1 MSAAAQRALHKAIT
15 SGSFDRAYLFYGE
28 NDFLKDAAA
37 RQIIDRAVDPG
48 VRDFNV
54 EIRRSADVDAES
66 MEALLGT
73 PPMMADRRVV
83 VLRDVGALKKSA
95 RVALDRYLANPA
107 PDAIV
112 VLVSAAAPGAPD
124 KGLEAKTTA
133 VEFPVLTED
142 RIPKWIAHHVTTELG
157 GRITP
162 GAATLLLEAIGTD
175 LPQIASELEKL
186 MSYADGAEIDEAA
199 VSAIVGIRH
208 GETVADVLDAVA
220 ERNPVRAIDL
230 RPHALSLP
238 KTSAVSIV
246 MALTTQML
254 ALAWGRVLRDE
265 GRSSSEVERAYWG
278 LLKESNA
285 MTGRPWGDAV
295 RCWGRALDSWS
306 GEDLAHAVD
315 ALLVADIALKE
326 SRVSSDEQTLVT
338 LILSIC
344 SSR

>member
-48 VRDFNV
+48 ARDFNV
-54 EIRRSADVDAES
+54 EIRWGPEVDAEA
-66 MEALLGT
+66 METLLGT
-73 PPMMADRRVV
+73 PPLMADRRVV
-83 VLRDVGALKKSA
+83 VLRDVGALKKPA
-95 RVALDRYLANPA
+95 RAALDRYLANPA
-107 PDAIV
+107 PDAV
-112 VLVSAAAPGAPD
+112 LVLVSASAPGSPD
-124 KGLEAKTTA
+124 KGLESKTTA
-133 VEFPVLTED
+133 IEFPILTED

-186 MSYADGAEIDEAA
+186 MSYVDGAEIDEAA
-199 VSAIVGIRH
+199 VGAIVGIRH
-208 GETVADVLDAVA
+208 GETVADILDAVA
-220 ERNPVRAIDL
+220 ARDPIRAIDL
-230 RPHALSLP
+230 LPHVLSLP

-246 MALTTQML
+246 MSLTTQML

-265 GRSSSEVERAYWG
+265 GRSSSEVERAYFG
-278 LLKESNA
+278 LLKDSSA

-295 RCWGRALDSWS
+295 RCWARSLDSWTS
-306 GEDLAHAVD
+306 AELAHAVD
-315 ALLVADIALKE
+315 ALLMADVALKE
-326 SRVSSDEQTLVT
+326 SRVSSDEQILVT

-344 SSR
+344 TPR

>member
-15 SGSFDRAYLFYGE
+15 TGSFDRAYLFYGE

-37 RQIIDRAVDPG
+37 RQIIERAVDPG
-48 VRDFNV
+48 TRDFNV
-54 EIRRSADVDAES
+54 EIRRGADVDAEV
-66 MEALLGT
+66 MESLLGT

-83 VLRDVGALKKSA
+83 VLRDVGALKKPA
-95 RVALDRYLANPA
+95 RAALDRYLANPA
-107 PDAIV
+107 ADAV
-112 VLVSAAAPGAPD
+112 LVLVSAAAPGAPD
-124 KGLEAKTTA
+124 KGLEARTTA
-133 VEFPVLTED
+133 VEFPILTED
-142 RIPKWIAHHVTTELG
+142 RVPKWIAHHVTTELG

-162 GAATLLLEAIGTD
+162 GAAALLLEAIGTD

-199 VSAIVGIRH
+199 VGAIVGIRH
-208 GETVADVLDAVA
+208 GETLADVLDAVA
-220 ERNPVRAIDL
+220 ARDAVRAL
-230 RPHALSLP
+230 ELLPHVLTLP

-265 GRSSSEVERAYWG
+265 GRSSSDVERAYFG
-278 LLKESNA
+278 LLKESSA

-295 RCWGRALDSWS
+295 RCWARALDSWAS
-306 GEDLAHAVD
+306 EDLAHAID
-315 ALLVADIALKE
+315 ALLMADVALKE

-344 SSR
+344 RPR

>member
-1 MSAAAQRALHKAIT
+1 MSAAAQRALHKAIA

-54 EIRRSADVDAES
+54 EIRRGTEVDAETIES
-66 MEALLGT
+66 LLGT

-83 VLRDVGALKKSA
+83 VLRDVGALKKPA
-95 RVALDRYLANPA
+95 RAALDRYLAKPA
-107 PDAIV
+107 SDAVI
-112 VLVSAAAPGAPD
+112 VLVSAASSGAPD

-133 VEFPVLTED
+133 VEFPILTED
-142 RIPKWIAHHVTTELG
+142 RIPKWIAHHVTTELRG
-157 GRITP
+157 SITP

-199 VSAIVGIRH
+199 VTAIVGIRH
-208 GETVADVLDAVA
+208 GETLADVLDAVA
-220 ERNPVRAIDL
+220 ARDPIRAIAL
-230 RPHALSLP
+230 LPHVLSLP
-238 KTSAVSIV
+238 KTSAVSMV

-265 GRSSSEVERAYWG
+265 GRSSSEVERAYFG
-278 LLKESNA
+278 LLKESSA

-295 RCWGRALDSWS
+295 RCWAKALDSWTS
-306 GEDLAHAVD
+306 AELTRAID
-315 ALLVADIALKE
+315 ALLVADVALKE

-338 LILSIC
+338 LILSMC
-344 SSR
+344 TPR

>member
-37 RQIIDRAVDPG
+37 RQIIDRAVDRG

-54 EIRRSADVDAES
+54 EIRRSADVDAEA
-66 MEALLGT
+66 MESLLGT

-83 VLRDVGALKKSA
+83 VLRDIGALKKPA

-133 VEFPVLTED
+133 VEFPILTED
-142 RIPKWIAHHVTTELG
+142 RVPKWIAHHVTTELG

-162 GAATLLLEAIGTD
+162 GAASLLLEAIGTD
-175 LPQIASELEKL
+175 LPLIASELEKL

-220 ERNPVRAIDL
+220 ERNPVRAIEL
-230 RPHALSLP
+230 LPHVLSLP

-265 GRSSSEVERAYWG
+265 GRSSSEVERAYFG

-295 RCWGRALDSWS
+295 RCWARALDSWS
-306 GEDLAHAVD
+306 SEDLAHAVD

-344 SSR
+344 SAR

>member
-15 SGSFDRAYLFYGE
+15 TGTFERAYLLHGD

-54 EIRRSADVDAES
+54 EIRRAADVDAEA
-66 MEALLGT
+66 MESLLGT
-73 PPMMADRRVV
+73 PPMMTDRRVV
-83 VLRDVGALKKSA
+83 VLRDVGALKKAA
-95 RVALDRYLANPA
+95 RAALDRYLANPA
-107 PDAIV
+107 PDAVV
-112 VLVSAAAPGAPD
+112 VLVAAAGAAD
-124 KGLEAKTTA
+124 KALEAKTTA
-133 VEFPVLTED
+133 VEFPILTED

-162 GAATLLLEAIGTD
+162 GAAALLLEAIGTD

-199 VSAIVGIRH
+199 VGAIVGIRH
-208 GETVADVLDAVA
+208 GATMADVLDAVA
-220 ERNPVRAIDL
+220 ARDPIRAIGL
-230 RPHALSLP
+230 LPHVLSLP
-238 KTSAVSIV
+238 KTSAVSMV

-265 GRSSSEVERAYWG
+265 GRSSSEVERAYFG

-285 MTGRPWGDAV
+285 MTGRPWGEAIQ
-295 RCWGRALDSWS
+295 CWSRALDAWTSTELS
-306 GEDLAHAVD
+306 VALD
-315 ALLVADIALKE
+315 ALLTADIALKE

-338 LILSIC
+338 LILSMC
-344 SSR
+344 SPR

>member
-1 MSAAAQRALHKAIT
+1 MSAAAQRALNKAIT
-15 SGSFDRAYLFYGE
+15 SGSFDPAYLFYGE

-37 RQIIDRAVDPG
+37 RQIISRAVDPG

-54 EIRRSADVDAES
+54 EVRRGPEIDAAAMES
-66 MEALLGT
+66 LLGT

-83 VLRDVGALKKSA
+83 ILRDVGALKKPA
-95 RVALDRYLANPA
+95 RAALDRYLANPA
-107 PDAIV
+107 PDAVV

-124 KGLEAKTTA
+124 KGLEARTTA
-133 VEFPVLTED
+133 VEFPILTED
-142 RIPKWIAHHVTTELG
+142 RIPKWITHHVTTELD

-186 MSYADGAEIDEAA
+186 MSYADGAEIDETA
-199 VSAIVGIRH
+199 VAAIVGVRH

-220 ERNPVRAIDL
+220 GRDPIRAIDL
-230 RPHALSLP
+230 LPHVLSQP
-238 KTSAVSIV
+238 KTSAVSVV

-254 ALAWGRVLRDE
+254 GLAWGRVLRDE

-278 LLKESNA
+278 LLKESA
-285 MTGRPWGDAV
+285 PMTGRPWGDAV
-295 RCWGRALDSWS
+295 RCWTGALDSWTS
-306 GEDLAHAVD
+306 SELAHAID
-315 ALLVADIALKE
+315 ALLVADVALKE

-344 SSR
+344 SPR

>member
-37 RQIIDRAVDPG
+37 RQIVDRAVDPG

-54 EIRRSADVDAES
+54 EIRRGADVDAEA
-66 MEALLGT
+66 MESLLGT

-83 VLRDVGALKKSA
+83 VLRDVGALKKPA
-95 RVALDRYLANPA
+95 RAALDRYLDNPA
-107 PDAIV
+107 PDAIL
-112 VLVSAAAPGAPD
+112 VLVSAATPGAPD
-124 KGLEAKTTA
+124 KGLEARTTA
-133 VEFPVLTED
+133 VEFPILTED
-142 RIPKWIAHHVTTELG
+142 RIPKWIAHHVNSELG
-157 GRITP
+157 GRITA

-199 VSAIVGIRH
+199 VTAIVGIRH

-220 ERNPVRAIDL
+220 ARDPVRAINL
-230 RPHALSLP
+230 LPHVLSLA
-238 KTSAVSIV
+238 KTSAVSVV

-254 ALAWGRVLRDE
+254 ALAWGRVLRDK
-265 GRSSSEVERAYWG
+265 GRSSSEVERAYFG

-295 RCWGRALDSWS
+295 RCWAQALDSWTS
-306 GEDLAHAVD
+306 ADLDHAID
-315 ALLVADIALKE
+315 ALLMADVALKE

-344 SSR
+344 NPR

>member
-1 MSAAAQRALHKAIT
+1 MSAAAQRALNKAIT
-15 SGSFDRAYLFYGE
+15 SGSFDPAYLFYGE

-37 RQIIDRAVDPG
+37 RQIINRAVDPG

-54 EIRRSADVDAES
+54 EVRRGADVDAES
-66 MEALLGT
+66 MESLLGT

-83 VLRDVGALKKSA
+83 VLRDVGALKKPA
-95 RVALDRYLANPA
+95 RAALDRYLANPA
-107 PDAIV
+107 GDAV
-112 VLVSAAAPGAPD
+112 LVLVSAAAPGAPD

-133 VEFPVLTED
+133 VEFPILTED
-142 RIPKWIAHHVTTELG
+142 RIPKWIAHHVTTELN

-199 VSAIVGIRH
+199 VTAIVGVRH

-220 ERNPVRAIDL
+220 SRDPIRAIDL
-230 RPHALSLP
+230 LPHVLSQP

-246 MALTTQML
+246 MSLTTQML

-278 LLKESNA
+278 LLKESGP
-285 MTGRPWGDAV
+285 MTGRPWGDAI
-295 RCWGRALDSWS
+295 RCWAGALDSWTS
-306 GEDLAHAVD
+306 IELAHAID
-315 ALLVADIALKE
+315 ALLVADVALKE

-338 LILSIC
+338 LVLSIC
-344 SSR
+344 SPR

>member
-15 SGSFDRAYLFYGE
+15 TGSFDRAYLFYGE

-54 EIRRSADVDAES
+54 EIRRGAEVDAEV
-66 MEALLGT
+66 MESLLGT
-73 PPMMADRRVV
+73 PPMMADQRVV
-83 VLRDVGALKKSA
+83 VLRDVGALKKPA
-95 RVALDRYLANPA
+95 RAALDRYLANPA
-107 PDAIV
+107 PDAV
-112 VLVSAAAPGAPD
+112 LVLVSAAGPGAPD

-133 VEFPVLTED
+133 VEFPILTED
-142 RIPKWIAHHVTTELG
+142 RTLKWITHRVTTELG

-162 GAATLLLEAIGTD
+162 GAAALLLEAIGTD
-175 LPQIASELEKL
+175 LPQIASEIDKL

-208 GETVADVLDAVA
+208 GETMADVLDAVA
-220 ERNPVRAIDL
+220 ARDAVRAIDL
-230 RPHALSLP
+230 LPHVLSQP

-265 GRSSSEVERAYWG
+265 GRSSSEVERAYFQ
-278 LLKESNA
+278 LLKDSNA
-285 MTGRPWGDAV
+285 MTGRPWGDAI
-295 RCWGRALDSWS
+295 RCWGRALDSWTS
-306 GEDLAHAVD
+306 EELSHAVD
-315 ALLVADIALKE
+315 ALLMADVALKE

-344 SSR
+344 RSR